1 VTDRLPGAGSSG
13 AEASGDD
20 ASGATLNRSILDAAH
35 EAFVSMDA
43 AGRIVDWN
51 RAAQRTFGYGRD
63 DVLGRELAETIIPE
77 RFRQVHREGLQRFL
91 HTGERHILD
100 ERVELSAIHHDGYE
114 FPVEMTIACARPG
127 SAGDADDAGAAA
139 GAAGELTFHAFLRDI
154 SERHLSEQVLRAMQ
168 SVTTAMARADTP
180 QEALE
185 ALLERLGQDM
195 GWDIGAFWAVAD
207 DGALDLVAGWASG
220 RVDASEFER
229 LSRQLRLEP
238 GAGLPGQALQRREPV
253 WIGDY
258 AADPGM
264 LRARAARTAGLRS
277 AICVP
282 ATREGEVVGIIEF
295 FCAELRLRDRSVVG
309 ALTTVGGHI
318 GELLGVLDARH
329 ALVRRLETLA
339 LTDQL
344 TGLPNRR
351 AWEDTVARE
360 LARAA
365 RDGLPVCVAV
375 LDLDRF
381 KRYNDDRGHLAGDGL
396 LSQAAEAWRSELRGG
411 DVLARYGGDEFAA
424 LIPGR
429 ALDTAVVVV
438 ERLRRAGPHPC
449 TCSAGVAMWDGAET
463 ATDLFGRA
471 DAALYVAKQSGGN
484 QLAAAGP

>member
-13 AEASGDD
+13 AEASDAG
-20 ASGATLNRSILDAAH
+20 ASGETLNRSILDAAH

-43 AGRIVDWN
+43 AGRIIDWN
-51 RAAQRTFGYGRD
+51 HAAQRTFGYPRD
-63 DVLGRELAETIIPE
+63 DVVGRELAETIIPE

-91 HTGERHILD
+91 RTGERHILD
-100 ERVELSAIHHDGYE
+100 ECIELSAIHRDGYE
-114 FPVEMTIACARPG
+114 FPIEMTISCARPAG
-127 SAGDADDAGAAA
+127 AGDAAG
-139 GAAGELTFHAFLRDI
+139 GVSAAGELTFHAFLHDI

-168 SVTTAMARADTP
+168 SVTTVMARADTP
-180 QEALE
+180 HEALE

-207 DGALDLVAGWASG
+207 DGVLDLVAGWAGG

-381 KRYNDDRGHLAGDGL
+381 KRYNDDRGHLAGDEL

>member
-1 VTDRLPGAGSSG
+1 MN
-13 AEASGDD
+13 ASG
-20 ASGATLNRSILDAAH
+20 
-35 EAFVSMDA
+35 
-43 AGRIVDWN
+43 RIIDWN
-51 RAAQRTFGYGRD
+51 DAAQRTFGYDRD
-63 DVLGRELAETIIPE
+63 EVVGRELAETIVPE
-77 RFRQVHREGLQRFL
+77 RLRQSHREGLARYL
-91 HTGERHILD
+91 RTGERRILD
-100 ERVELSAIHHDGYE
+100 ERTELSAIHRDGYE
-114 FPVEMTIACARPG
+114 FPIEITISCARP
-127 SAGDADDAGAAA
+127 AGAGGGAD
-139 GAAGELTFHAFLRDI
+139 AAGEPIFHAFLHDI
-154 SERHLSEQVLRAMQ
+154 SERRLSEQVLRAMQ

-180 QEALE
+180 EAALE
-185 ALLERLGQDM
+185 AVLERLGQDT
-195 GWDIGAFWAVAD
+195 GWDVGAFWGVAG
-207 DGALDLVAGWASG
+207 DGALDLVAGWAGG

-229 LSRQLRLEP
+229 LSRQLRLEA
-238 GAGLPGQALQRREPV
+238 GAGLPGQAMERREPI
-253 WIGDY
+253 WIQDY

-295 FCAELRLRDRSVVG
+295 FCTELRLRDRAVVG
-309 ALTTVGGHI
+309 ALASVGGHI
-318 GELLGVLDARH
+318 GELLGVLQERH

-351 AWEDTVARE
+351 AWEDTVNRE

-375 LDLDRF
+375 LDLDGF

-396 LSQAAEAWRSELRGG
+396 LTRAAEAWRSELRGG

-429 ALDTAVVVV
+429 ALDTAVVVL
-438 ERLRRAGPHPC
+438 ERLRRAAPDGC
-449 TCSAGVAMWDGAET
+449 TCSAGVAMWDGAES

-471 DAALYVAKQSGGN
+471 DAALYVAKQSGRN
-484 QLAAAGP
+484 QLAAAGN